1 MTRVL
6 LLLWLPQLYVALQ
19 LGPATRGCQSRSS
32 VSMRANAAGVDVSS
46 AAREIIEHFLAAT
59 ERGDAAAATEVCSED
74 LLYKTHRST
83 TESLA
88 AAQERLH
95 TKVPSPDKVT
105 VELHEE
111 SKGQFVREI
120 IVKPVPF
127 VKVAVRQEFDVVCPS
142 DDECRLSRAEFIK
155 Q

>member
-95 TKVPSPDKVT
+95 TKVLRGRGCARSAQPKTTWVATPWQNSFT
-105 VELHEE
+105 AWQELGER
-111 SKGQFVREI
+111 V
-120 IVKPVPF
+120 
-127 VKVAVRQEFDVVCPS
+127 
-142 DDECRLSRAEFIK
+142 
-155 Q
+155 